1 MCGVFG
7 IISDRAIE
15 PGLLKQAESIQ
26 RHRGPDAQS
35 VEILSVGRWQVG
47 LAHQRLAIIDLSPA
61 GTQPMRSPSGR
72 SLIVYNGEV
81 YNYLELRAELQA
93 RGVVFRTATD
103 TEVIAA
109 ACEEYGVE
117 EALTRMNG
125 MWAFAWIDLSHSRIV
140 IARDRFGVK
149 PMYLYERDGMLAFAS
164 EIKTLVR
171 ALRLRC
177 DVNVRAVA
185 TFLRALQLDTSA
197 ETFFAGIV
205 KLPAGHYAELDVAAA
220 ELRPRIRRYWSLD
233 GDAASRAD
241 EAASIEA
248 TRALL
253 EDAVRLRLR
262 SDVPVGVLLSG
273 GLDSSAIAALASARL
288 KAAGGDL
295 TFISAVSDDP
305 MSDES
310 PFIHAVARHLG
321 RPVQEVRLNF
331 PTDNILPLIAR
342 VTEQC
347 DEPLGGFACVAQ
359 NLLMERARER
369 GVTVLL
375 SGQGADEVF
384 CGYRKYALFQLQ
396 ALVRTG
402 RWAAAAALF
411 SGLLRERTVLHQFNL
426 AEARRY
432 LPGWLNAPLPDIG
445 GPALA
450 GVGLLCAPLASAR
463 DVRERQRADIE
474 SLSVPALTHWEDRN
488 SMAWSREV
496 RNPFLDY
503 RVVSHG
509 VGLPIDM
516 KVARGWTKYVLRRAI
531 EPCLPKEVVWRRDKR
546 GFSTPEARLLRHELR
561 AQVEELFGAKAE
573 MVRRGLVNTVEAR
586 RRFTAFVGEGTRFA
600 QRVASRDIFQLVSLE
615 LWLRAYGDSLSG

>member
-7 IISDRAIE
+7 VVSQQPIDPEVLRRAE
-15 PGLLKQAESIQ
+15 AIQ

-35 VEILSVGRWQVG
+35 TEILSVGRWQVG
-47 LAHQRLAIIDLSPA
+47 LAHQRLAVIDLSPA

-81 YNYLELRAELQA
+81 YNYLELRAELQS
-93 RGVVFRTATD
+93 RGVAFRTATD

-109 ACEEYGVE
+109 ACEEFGVE
-117 EALTRMNG
+117 QAVTRMNG
-125 MWAFAWIDLSHSRIV
+125 MWAFAWIDLVRPRIV

-149 PMYLYERDGMLAFAS
+149 PMYLHQRDGMLTFGS

-171 ALRLRC
+171 ALPMRC
-177 DVNVRAVA
+177 DVNVRAVS
-185 TFLRALQLDTSA
+185 TFLRALHLDTSA
-197 ETFFAGIV
+197 ETFFAGII
-205 KLPAGHYAELDVAAA
+205 KLPAGHYAELDAGAA
-220 ELRPRIRRYWSLD
+220 ELRPHIRRYWSLED
-233 GDAASRAD
+233 DAGTAAD
-241 EAASIEA
+241 TA
-248 TRALL
+248 TAVEDTRQLL

-273 GLDSSAIAALASARL
+273 GLDSSAIAALANAQL
-288 KAAGGDL
+288 KTGGDL
-295 TFISAVSDDP
+295 TLISAVSDDP
-305 MSDES
+305 VTDES

-321 RPVQEVRLNF
+321 RQVQEVRLDF
-331 PTDNILPLIAR
+331 PAADILSLVAR

-347 DEPLGGFACVAQ
+347 DEPLGSFSCVAQ

-384 CGYRKYALFQLQ
+384 CGYRKYALFQVQ
-396 ALVRTG
+396 ALLRAG
-402 RWAAAAALF
+402 RFGAAAV
-411 SGLLRERTVLHQFNL
+411 LLANLLSERTVLHQFNL
-426 AEARRY
+426 ADARRY

-445 GPALA
+445 GAALT
-450 GVGLLCAPLASAR
+450 GVAPLCAPLAR
-463 DVRERQRADIE
+463 PWDVRARQRADIE

-509 VGLPIDM
+509 VALPTDM
-516 KVARGWTKYVLRRAI
+516 KVARGWTKYVLRRAV
-531 EPCLPKEVVWRRDKR
+531 EPLLPREVVWRRDKR
-546 GFSTPEARLLRHELR
+546 GFSTPEARLLRRELR
-561 AQVEELFGAKAE
+561 GQVEELFGCNSE
-573 MVRRGLVNTVEAR
+573 MGRRGLVDVGEAR
-586 RRFTAFVGEGTRFA
+586 RRFDAFLGQGRRLT

-615 LWLRAYGDSLSG
+615 LWLRAYRNSLSG

>member
-15 PGLLKQAESIQ
+15 PGLLKLAEAIQ
-26 RHRGPDAQS
+26 LHRGPDAQS
-35 VEILSVGRWQVG
+35 VETLSVGGWQVG
-47 LAHQRLAIIDLSPA
+47 LAHQRLAVIDLSPA

-81 YNYLELRAELQA
+81 YNYLELRAELQS

-117 EALTRMNG
+117 NALGRMNG

-149 PMYLYERDGMLAFAS
+149 PMYLYQRDGMLAFGS

-177 DVNVRAVA
+177 DVNVRTVA
-185 TFLRALQLDTSA
+185 TFLRALHLDTSA

-205 KLPAGHYAELDVAAA
+205 KLPAGHYAELDLRAPQ
-220 ELRPRIRRYWSLD
+220 LRPQIRRYWSL
-233 GDAASRAD
+233 GKDAGAGLTQAGG
-241 EAASIEA
+241 IEA

-273 GLDSSAIAALASARL
+273 GLDSSAIAALASAQL
-288 KAAGGDL
+288 SATGDL

-305 MSDES
+305 STDES

-321 RPVQEVRLNF
+321 RPVQEVRLSF

-347 DEPLGGFACVAQ
+347 DEPLGGFSCVAQ

-396 ALVRTG
+396 ALARTG
-402 RWAAAAALF
+402 HWAAAAALLG
-411 SGLLRERTVLHQFNL
+411 GLLRERTVLHQFNL

-450 GVGLLCAPLASAR
+450 GVGLLCAPLAGAR
-463 DVRERQRADIE
+463 DVRDRQRADIE

-509 VGLPIDM
+509 VGMPMDM

-531 EPCLPKEVVWRRDKR
+531 EPLLPARIVWRRDKR

-561 AQVEELFGAKAE
+561 AHVEELFGANAE
-573 MVRRGLVNTVEAR
+573 MVRRGLVNAAEAR
-586 RRFTAFVGEGTRFA
+586 RRFSAFVGEGTRFA
-600 QRVASRDIFQLVSLE
+600 QQIASRDIFQLVSLE
-615 LWLRAYGDSLSG
+615 LWLRAYRDNLSG